1 MMVLRECRVS
11 ALILLAAALSS
22 ACSEEDAPPEEAVG
36 SATPQSSAGTTGA
49 GGAAGNSGSS
59 AGSGGAA
66 GSSASN
72 GSAGGGTVGTV
83 SPAASPTETIAFAA
97 GLDGFRINYYC
108 SGNPPACVQVMDAAA
123 EAADAGL
130 AAPEAAN
137 DFVEA
142 VFDPTVGEPA
152 PGSARVTLQFSADG
166 QLADFARNFGT
177 DMSPGLS
184 LAGGKVITARARAEA
199 GGAPTV
205 VAKMYVKTG
214 MTYSYADSGETPLVP
229 GVWTTLRYQMPSY
242 VDNAAAYDVADVR
255 EIGLEI
261 LGRGA
266 TTPTATVVYVDTI
279 EY

>member
-177 DMSPGLS
+177 D
-184 LAGGKVITARARAEA
+184 
-199 GGAPTV
+199 
-205 VAKMYVKTG
+205 
-214 MTYSYADSGETPLVP
+214 
-229 GVWTTLRYQMPSY
+229 
-242 VDNAAAYDVADVR
+242 
-255 EIGLEI
+255 
-261 LGRGA
+261 
-266 TTPTATVVYVDTI
+266 
-279 EY
+279 